1 MKGRDLDTMFSFSG
15 DEQRSLLRLSAA
27 LKARLRAPDAK
38 PFQPLVGKTMSMIFQ
53 KRSTRTRVSA
63 ESGFA
68 QLGGHAIFL
77 GAFCRA
83 VAQRAVGGGGG
94 LLLFSRPLPIRPHH
108 PGNPPLFLLPLPR
121 PPPASAGSEDIQLGK
136 NETLRDTAAVLARY
150 NDLVLARVYAH
161 ADIDELCRRCDKP
174 VINALSDGHHPL
186 QLLADAMTLEEE
198 FGSVAGLTLGWV
210 GDGNN
215 ILSSLLS
222 AAGPLGFNVQ
232 YATPPGFEPPAPVVA
247 AAAAA
252 ARAAGVRVEGS
263 HDPLRAVRG
272 ADAILPDTWVSR
284 GQEADAAARVAA
296 FKGFQVTE
304 ELGKRGGAKP
314 GWVFLHCLPR
324 KPHEVDDAVF
334 YGPRTRVWDEAEN
347 RKWTFQAVALAQ
359 LCGGASL

>member
-15 DEQRSLLRLSAA
+15 DEQRALLRLSAA

-38 PFQPLVGKTMSMIFQ
+38 PFQPLLGKTMSMIFQ
-53 KRSTRTRVSA
+53 KRSTRTRVSVEA
-63 ESGFA
+63 GFA

-77 GAFCRA
+77 GALGVFLRH
-83 VAQRAVGGGGG
+83 VGPAP
-94 LLLFSRPLPIRPHH
+94 SPTPTP
-108 PGNPPLFLLPLPR
+108 PPPL
-121 PPPASAGSEDIQLGK
+121 PPPAHPPTGSEDIQLGK
-136 NETLRDTAAVLARY
+136 NETLRDTATVLARY

-232 YATPPGFEPPAPVVA
+232 YATPPGFEPPAAVTA

-272 ADAILPDTWVSR
+272 ADAILTDTWVSM
-284 GQEADAAARVAA
+284 GQEAEAAARVAA

-304 ELGKRGGAKP
+304 ELAKRGGAKP

>member
-15 DEQRSLLRLSAA
+15 AEQRALLRLSAA

-63 ESGFA
+63 EAGFA

-77 GAFCRA
+77 GASCCVQCGSGARGARHFPPI
-83 VAQRAVGGGGG
+83 
-94 LLLFSRPLPIRPHH
+94 LTLF
-108 PGNPPLFLLPLPR
+108 
-121 PPPASAGSEDIQLGK
+121 PPPPSALPFPNAPAGSEDIQLGK
-136 NETLRDTAAVLARY
+136 NETLRDTATVLARY

-161 ADIDELCRRCDKP
+161 ADIDELCKRCDKP

-186 QLLADAMTLEEE
+186 QLLADALTLEEE

-272 ADAILPDTWVSR
+272 VDAILTDTWVSM
-284 GQEADAAARVAA
+284 GQEAEAAARAAA

-304 ELGKRGGAKP
+304 ELGRRGGAKP

-359 LCGGASL
+359 LCGGASF